1 MTEIAQTYLGNIN
14 DNLDLAESIAVESCL
29 KVYLTYSDRSK
40 GRIHAQ
46 TETGIAVGIIKSR
59 DRSLRSGDVFK
70 TDSQKL
76 LLIHLQE
83 QELLILDF
91 SATKTNYLPTHLVN
105 LGYILGNHHCPIAI
119 EEHKVYLHVANNT
132 VVKKAI
138 EDLQIPGLKIYYEMS
153 SVIPQT
159 FHSTD
164 PH

>member
-14 DNLDLAESIAVESCL
+14 DNLDLAELLATETCL
-29 KVYLTYSDRSK
+29 QVYLNYSDRSR

-46 TETGIAVGIIKSR
+46 TDAGITVGIIKSR
-59 DRSLRSGDVFK
+59 DRSLRSGDLFK
-70 TDSQKL
+70 TNSQKL
-76 LLIHLQE
+76 LLINLQE

-105 LGYILGNHHCPIAI
+105 IGYILGNHHCPIAI
-119 EEHKVYLHVANNT
+119 EEHKVYLHIANNT

-153 SVIPQT
+153 SIIPQT
-159 FHSTD
+159 SHST
-164 PH
+164 HQH